1 MKKYRFAIATSSSGL
16 ELLLQPYTEEKQ
28 FLETI
33 LLKNMNFKIYIF
45 NYFVLSLQ
53 VLHSLILLFY

>member
-1 MKKYRFAIATSSSGL
+1 MKKYRFAIATSSRGL

-53 VLHSLILLFY
+53 VIHSLILLFY

>member
-16 ELLLQPYTEEKQ
+16 ELLLQPYTAEKQ

-33 LLKNMNFKIYIF
+33 PLKNMNFKIYIF

-53 VLHSLILLFY
+53 VIHSLILLFY